1 MNTDDPQLPAETPA
15 PGAAPA
21 AAAPNPAAAAAVAP
35 TSAEALAPAAAPPAA
50 AETVPAP
57 PTAAQ
62 EATENQAL
70 RTARQ
75 RTRRSF
81 IGLGAAGLAGLLGW
95 RYVLNSP
102 DDDGIP
108 HDLRKVLNLNAKLN
122 KDYYQNTRLSP
133 EFARSRAKPL
143 RVNGDAGLSDGFDP
157 AAWKL
162 SVQGYGG
169 QGTQEFTLDQ
179 IKALPRTEMTT
190 EFKCIE
196 GWSTIVHW
204 AGVRL
209 SDFLAK
215 YPLATRSGQPIANL
229 GEPPADA
236 AKYVSLITP
245 DEGYYVGVEMW
256 SALHPQTLLCY
267 EMNGQ
272 PLTLPHGAPL
282 RLVSPLKYGVKHL
295 KRIGTIA
302 FADERPAD
310 YWAEQGYDWSG
321 GH

>member
-1 MNTDDPQLPAETPA
+1 MNADDPQPPAATPVTGATPA
-15 PGAAPA
+15 APLAAPVAVLAAPA
-21 AAAPNPAAAAAVAP
+21 VPAAEAAAPADV
-35 TSAEALAPAAAPPAA
+35 
-50 AETVPAP
+50 VPAP

-62 EATENQAL
+62 QAAENQAL

-75 RTRRSF
+75 RSRRSF
-81 IGLGAAGLAGLLGW
+81 IGLGVAGLAGLLGW
-95 RYVLNSP
+95 RYVLHSP
-102 DDDGIP
+102 NDEGIP
-108 HDLRKVLNLNAKLN
+108 HDLRKVLNFNAKLT

-133 EFARSRAKPL
+133 EFARSQARPL
-143 RVNGDAGLSDGFDP
+143 RFNGDVGLGKDFDP
-157 AAWKL
+157 ATWKL
-162 SVQGYGG
+162 TVQGYGG
-169 QGTQEFTLDQ
+169 QPAQEFTIEQL
-179 IKALPRTEMTT
+179 KALPRTEMTT

-209 SDFLAK
+209 SDFLAR
-215 YPLATRSGQPIANL
+215 YPLATKSGQPIADL
-229 GEPPADA
+229 SHPPADA
-236 AKYVSLITP
+236 AQYVGMMTP
-245 DEGYYVGVEMW
+245 DEDYYVGLEMW

-272 PLTLPHGAPL
+272 PLTLQHGAPL

-310 YWAEQGYDWSG
+310 YWAELGYDWSG